1 MLLPCR
7 LQTKE
12 GEKAKALTMA
22 EFIDTM
28 KELNRQCTAALR
40 AATGDPEATP
50 LYIYDTVAL
59 QQNAPMGIDWTQHVK
74 TPAHSPDFN
83 KPIEHCWG
91 QIKRKLLDRL
101 YWEHNVLLTPE
112 LAREWVLEAWNSITQ
127 DSVERDVK
135 SLKDTWLIVKSRLG
149 VEVTTSK
156 NEKIQGS
163 GGDYPPSATYR

>member
-1 MLLPCR
+1 
-7 LQTKE
+7 
-12 GEKAKALTMA
+12 MA

-28 KELNRQCTAALR
+28 RELNRQCTAALR
-40 AATGDPEATP
+40 AATGNLDVKP

-59 QQNAPMGIDWTQHVK
+59 QQNAKYAPMGFDRAQHVA

-83 KPIEHCWG
+83 KPIEHCWN
-91 QIKRKLLDRL
+91 QIKRKLLDKV
-101 YWEHNVLLTPE
+101 YHSHKVLLTAA
-112 LAREWVLEAWNSITQ
+112 LARQWVLEAWNSITLE
-127 DSVERDVK
+127 SVRKDVE

-149 VEVTTSK
+149 VEVITSK

>member
-1 MLLPCR
+1 
-7 LQTKE
+7 
-12 GEKAKALTMA
+12 MA

-28 KELNRQCTAALR
+28 RELNRQCTPALR

-59 QQNAPMGIDWTQHVK
+59 QQNAKYAPMGIDHTQHVK

-83 KPIEHCWG
+83 KPIEHCWN
-91 QIKRKLLDRL
+91 QIKRKLLDRV
-101 YWEHNVLLTPE
+101 YRERNVSLTPA
-112 LAREWVLEAWNSITQ
+112 LARQWVLQAWNSITL
-127 DSVERDVK
+127 DSVRRDVE

-149 VEVTTSK
+149 VEVITSK
-156 NEKIQGS
+156 NEKIQGC